1 MNTHDFIQ
9 VVFNQPEKIIQNG
22 EEIQFCVNGN
32 ELSATKV
39 EIEGFENSLMY
50 FYGNNVF
57 LYVYFE
63 QEGKRY
69 VYQGNYLIEMKRL
82 TQKLYEKKNRKN
94 KVAHALQTS
103 A

>member
-57 LYVYFE
+57 YMFISNKKVKDMF
-63 QEGKRY
+63 
-69 VYQGNYLIEMKRL
+69 IE
-82 TQKLYEKKNRKN
+82 EII
-94 KVAHALQTS
+94 
-103 A
+103 